1 MALKKLGIKAG
12 KKPERLK
19 DIQIMQD
26 KDKTLTYYFQTQK
39 LAFQTLWPEMT
50 ELEEDLVD
58 LLCSNIRLYY
68 PGVPAIGQTPE
79 NYYNTQEV
87 TASMFNSYGNL
98 LLRSKIFDYIEKWEG
113 TLEDVDSIYHV
124 IENLKNDII
133 IKNRKRWTD
142 LFNSTIQEFNPL
154 YNVDAYEET
163 TRTLEQD
170 GTVSNQKT
178 GTETS
183 KKTGT
188 ETDLKTGTETNAK
201 TGTETSAKTG
211 TERTLTDETT
221 SDRKTGTETL
231 AKTGSEQLTYNTTDE
246 TAFVGSEAT
255 THKKAITNEESVTTT
270 ESSEFYKTKKTIESG
285 IDDDNVDTLE
295 YSPDRADTKT
305 KTGTE
310 TTAFNSRQDQTTYNT
325 TDTIDHDNDVTVTH
339 NTQDQLTLNT
349 TDTLTHNT
357 TDQLTHN
364 TTDQLTHNTTD
375 LESRDLLDT
384 EHILHRRY
392 GNIGITMSTQ
402 LLESFRN
409 FVNYRI
415 IDVVA
420 ADIAEALTQGVY

>member
-26 KDKTLTYYFQTQK
+26 KDKSITYYFQTQK
-39 LAFQTLWPEMT
+39 LAFQTLWPDMT

-68 PGVPAIGQTPE
+68 PGVPAQGQTPE

-98 LLRSKIFDYIEKWEG
+98 LLRSKIFDFIDKWDG
-113 TLEDVDSIYHV
+113 TLEDVSSIYHM

-170 GTVSNQKT
+170 GTVSNQKS

-188 ETDLKTGTETNAK
+188 ETNAKSGTETSARTGTEQTVTDEETADRK

-211 TERTLTDETT
+211 AEQITYDTEEKTDY
-221 SDRKTGTETL
+221 D
-231 AKTGSEQLTYNTTDE
+231 
-246 TAFVGSEAT
+246 GSEAT
-255 THKKAITNEESVTTT
+255 THQKAETTTESVTTT
-270 ESSEFYKTKKTIESG
+270 ESSTFYDTKKTHDVG
-285 IDDDNVDTLE
+285 AANDNVDTLE
-295 YSPDRADTKT
+295 YSTDRADTLS

-310 TTAFNSRQDQTTYNT
+310 TTSFNNRQDQTTYNT
-325 TDTIDHDNDVTVTH
+325 TDTITHDNEVTTTH
-339 NTQDQLTLNT
+339 NIQDQ
-349 TDTLTHNT
+349 LTHNT

-420 ADIAEALTQGVY
+420 ADIAEGLTQGVY

>member
-26 KDKTLTYYFQTQK
+26 KDKSITYYFQTQQ
-39 LAFQTLWPEMT
+39 LTFQTLWPNMT

-79 NYYNTQEV
+79 NFYNTQEV
-87 TASMFNSYGNL
+87 TAAMFNSYGNL
-98 LLRSKIFDYIEKWEG
+98 LLRSKIFDFIDKWDG
-113 TLEDVDSIYHV
+113 TLEDVSSIYHV

-188 ETDLKTGTETNAK
+188 ETSAKSGTETSARTGTEQTVTDEETADRK

-211 TERTLTDETT
+211 AEQITYDTEEKTDY
-221 SDRKTGTETL
+221 D
-231 AKTGSEQLTYNTTDE
+231 
-246 TAFVGSEAT
+246 GSEAT
-255 THKKAITNEESVTTT
+255 THQKAEITTESVTTT
-270 ESSEFYKTKKTIESG
+270 ESSSFYDTKKTQDVG
-285 IDDDNVDTLE
+285 AANDNVDTLE
-295 YSPDRADTKT
+295 YSNDRADTLS

-310 TTAFNSRQDQTTYNT
+310 TTSFNNRQDQTTYNT
-325 TDTIDHDNDVTVTH
+325 TDTITHDNEVTTTH
-339 NTQDQLTLNT
+339 NTQDQ
-349 TDTLTHNT
+349 LTHNT

-364 TTDQLTHNTTD
+364 TTDQLTHNTSD

-384 EHILHRRY
+384 EHILYRRY